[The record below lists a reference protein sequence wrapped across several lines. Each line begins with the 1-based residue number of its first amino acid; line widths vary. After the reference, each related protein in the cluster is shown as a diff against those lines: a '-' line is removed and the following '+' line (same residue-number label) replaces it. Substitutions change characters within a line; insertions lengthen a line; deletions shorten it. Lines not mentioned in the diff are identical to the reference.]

1 MANDGWPELPVDA
14 WHDTLET
21 LHLWTQVIGKV
32 RMVQSPWLNHS
43 WGVTLYS
50 TPVGLTSGLVP
61 YGHEAFRWEF
71 DLGGATAELTTST
84 RERRSI
90 VLDDGLSVA
99 GFHAAVIEVM
109 ESVGMPVSF
118 SAMPNEIPD
127 AVPFPDDYDHATY
140 VPEHAAALH
149 RALLSAT
156 RVFERFRAGFLGKAS
171 PVHFFWGS
179 FDLAVTRFS
188 GRSAPEHPGGLPN
201 FPRDV
206 AAEAYSREVTSVGFW
221 PGNRAAP
228 APIFYAYAY
237 PSPDGFADVQ
247 IDVDGAMWS
256 SELGEF
262 VLPYAAAAGSAD
274 PDSALLS
281 FCEQTHAA
289 AADLAGWDRGHLEC
303 RGTAGP
309 DWWHTRPHPPAP
321 EPSEVDDGVAVAH
334 VPERRRYVVQLD
346 GVERGSAVYRRYGD
360 RWAFVH
366 TEVDPA
372 FDGRGLGSTLVRFA
386 LDDVS
391 DQGGRIVPVCPFVA
405 GFVER
410 HPEYQSLVD
419 AEALDR
425 LQR

>member
-1 MANDGWPELPVDA
+1 MANDGWPALPTDE

-21 LHLWTQVIGKV
+21 LHLWTQVIGKI

-43 WGVTLYS
+43 WGVTLYA
-50 TPVGLTSGLVP
+50 TPVGLTTGLVAH
-61 YGHEAFRWEF
+61 GGDAFRWEF
-71 DLGGATAELTTST
+71 DLAGARAELTTST
-84 RERRSI
+84 PERRTI
-90 VLDDGLSVA
+90 ALDDGVSVA
-99 GFHAAVIEVM
+99 AFYARVIEAM
-109 ESVGMPVSF
+109 ESVGMPVSITT
-118 SAMPNEIPD
+118 MPNEIPD
-127 AVPFPDDYDHATY
+127 AVPFTDDHDHATF
-140 VPEHAAALH
+140 VPQHAAALH

-188 GRSAPEHPGGLPN
+188 GRTAPEHPGGLPN

-228 APIFYAYAY
+228 TPIFYAYAY
-237 PSPDGFADVQ
+237 PSPDGFAEAV
-247 IDVDGAMWS
+247 IDVEGAAWS
-256 SELGEF
+256 TELGEF
-262 VLPYAAAAGSAD
+262 VLPYAAVAESAD
-274 PDSALLS
+274 PDGALSA

-289 AADLAGWDRGHLEC
+289 AADLAGWDRTHLEC
-303 RGTAGP
+303 QGTAGP

-321 EPSEVDDGVAVAH
+321 EPSEVDDGVTVGH
-334 VPERRRYVVQLD
+334 EPDEHRYVVEVD
-346 GVERGSAVYRRYGD
+346 GVERGSVVYRRYRN

-372 FDGRGLGSTLVRFA
+372 FDGRGLGSRIVKFA
-386 LDDVS
+386 LDDVKE
-391 DQGGRIVPVCPFVA
+391 QGGQVVPVCPFVA
-405 GFVER
+405 TFIER
-410 HPEYQSLVD
+410 HPEYEPLVD
-419 AEALDR
+419 TESLER